1 MSGTGEPDGHD
12 VPRSLA
18 RQSLLVA
25 LVCVGT
31 DAVSFLTRGP
41 AGFGFEHALL
51 LAGIV
56 VIDACLALHPR
67 YSGWVVLAHGILGS
81 MLATVM
87 PGRNVGLAG
96 QLVAGY
102 RAGAWLRDRPGVTSL
117 LTLIAGVLSSLWIG
131 GFSDPYILLSLTAAN
146 AVLPWLVGRS
156 TTARKAYV
164 DELRHRREDAV
175 KDAQAELERAVTR
188 EREVIA
194 GDLHDVISHHVS
206 AIGVH
211 AGAARLNLSAAKLP
225 CERKTES
232 VGASLAAVE
241 SSSRA
246 AMVDLRRLLG
256 LLYNDGE
263 SASQPGLDKLDELF
277 EGVRT
282 SGLEV
287 VFAVYGPP
295 RPIAQSKDIALY
307 RMAQEMLTNALK
319 HGDGS
324 PIRVELDYRD
334 DDIVLTSRNRIA
346 ATQRTSLTA
355 QYGSGRGLENIRA
368 RARIFGGEVDH
379 SPGDG
384 QFWHISVTIPT
395 GETR

>member
-1 MSGTGEPDGHD
+1 MISTAPPSSPDRLDD

-25 LVCVGT
+25 SVCVAT
-31 DAVSFLTRGP
+31 DALSFLTRGP
-41 AGFGFEHALL
+41 SEFHFGHSLL
-51 LAGIV
+51 LVGIV
-56 VIDACLALHPR
+56 AIDACLALHPR

-81 MLATVM
+81 LLALVM

-102 RAGAWLRDRPGVTSL
+102 RAGAWLRDRAGVTSL
-117 LTLIAGVLSSLWIG
+117 LMLVAGVLASLWIG
-131 GFSDPYILLSLTAAN
+131 GFRDPFTLLGLTAAN

-164 DELRHRREDAV
+164 DELRHRREDAA
-175 KDAQAELERAVTR
+175 KEARAELERAVTR
-188 EREVIA
+188 EREAIA

-211 AGAARLNLSAAKLP
+211 AGAARLNLSGSRETA
-225 CERKTES
+225 S

-246 AMVDLRRLLG
+246 AMVDLRRLLD
-256 LLYNDGE
+256 LLYNSGE
-263 SASQPGLDKLDELF
+263 TVGQPGLGKLDELF
-277 EGVRT
+277 EGIRA

-295 RPIAQSKDIALY
+295 RPIAQALDIALY

-324 PIRVELDYRD
+324 AVRVELEYSGD
-334 DDIVLTSRNRIA
+334 DVVLTSRNRIA
-346 ATQRTSLTA
+346 TTPARE
-355 QYGSGRGLENIRA
+355 GSGRGLENIRA
-368 RARIFGGEVDH
+368 RARMFGGVVDLE
-379 SPGDG
+379 PGDG
-384 QFWHISVTIPT
+384 QFWHIGVTIPA
-395 GETR
+395 GETP